1 MEVFAALDLPAANAT
16 AQWPFEQFRRA
27 LDSDNEEGRWQN
39 LKASLN
45 AVSNGRLKPAATG
58 PKKTN
63 YDVQTA
69 GAAKQDPI
77 LLHEAESWLPMLVF
91 LMVTQKTNTTKSTI
105 KAYSTSPWPSSSTM
119 SFFKSCIYSPPLLWG
134 GNAREVPGKR
144 GTLLFRLLTRKH
156 QNNFAVAGKN
166 TLIIWRQIQKGI
178 VGPIGLCSWATI
190 YNWERNATRPSNRY
204 TICYYAVLEL

>member
-1 MEVFAALDLPAANAT
+1 MLHRSYDVNKKLSSRPCSSVQKPTETAHFGGREIPSPRSYNDRAIGLAANLHKNH
-16 AQWPFEQFRRA
+16 E
-27 LDSDNEEGRWQN
+27 
-39 LKASLN
+39 
-45 AVSNGRLKPAATG
+45 AVQP
-58 PKKTN
+58 
-63 YDVQTA
+63 V

-134 GNAREVPGKR
+134 ANAREVPGKR

-178 VGPIGLCSWATI
+178 VGSIGLCSWATI

>member
-1 MEVFAALDLPAANAT
+1 MAKSQRFSERREVGCRATRLICHLP
-16 AQWPFEQFRRA
+16 
-27 LDSDNEEGRWQN
+27 QN
-39 LKASLN
+39 
-45 AVSNGRLKPAATG
+45 
-58 PKKTN
+58 TN
-63 YDVQTA
+63 YQDVQVA

-156 QNNFAVAGKN
+156 QNNFAAAGKN

-178 VGPIGLCSWATI
+178 VGSIGLCSCRTI
-190 YNWERNATRPSNRY
+190 RVRLPSMHLYRPSVR
-204 TICYYAVLEL
+204 VLKWWIRTTSSS

>member
-1 MEVFAALDLPAANAT
+1 MAKSQRFPERREVGCRATRLSCHLP
-16 AQWPFEQFRRA
+16 
-27 LDSDNEEGRWQN
+27 QN
-39 LKASLN
+39 
-45 AVSNGRLKPAATG
+45 
-58 PKKTN
+58 TN
-63 YDVQTA
+63 YQDVQVA

-178 VGPIGLCSWATI
+178 VGSTGLCSWATI

>member
-1 MEVFAALDLPAANAT
+1 MQFCTKTNRNRTHRGKRNSLPPKLYNDRVIGLAANLHKNH
-16 AQWPFEQFRRA
+16 E
-27 LDSDNEEGRWQN
+27 
-39 LKASLN
+39 
-45 AVSNGRLKPAATG
+45 AVQPVG
-58 PKKTN
+58 
-63 YDVQTA
+63 V
-69 GAAKQDPI
+69 AKQDPI

-156 QNNFAVAGKN
+156 QNNFAAAGKN

-178 VGPIGLCSWATI
+178 VGSTGLCSWATI